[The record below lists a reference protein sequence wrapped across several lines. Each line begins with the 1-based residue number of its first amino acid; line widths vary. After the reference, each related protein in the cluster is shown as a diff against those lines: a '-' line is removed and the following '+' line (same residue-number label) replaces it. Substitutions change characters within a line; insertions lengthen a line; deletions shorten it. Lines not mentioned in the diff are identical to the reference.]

1 MKITVITWK
10 DERWSADKEALD
22 GINKMLRENA
32 KITKRESRVSFWK
45 MFKHWVKKISSYRL

>member
-32 KITKRESRVSFWK
+32 KKTKRESKISFWK
-45 MFKHWVKKISSYRL
+45 GIKQWMIRAIKKR

>member
-22 GINKMLRENA
+22 GINKMLRENS
-32 KITKRESRVSFWK
+32 KIIKRESRVSFWK
-45 MFKHWVKKISSYRL
+45 AFKHWVRKISNYRR